1 MSINVKMLKLF
12 EEIELKFSNI
22 EAKIEKRT
30 TETKSLCNQQSELL
44 NLNYDLARLEQKY
57 VNELNKQRDELL
69 NQIPSKMRLELD
81 VVNEKVGLN
90 DANRVETLLGALNK
104 PRKLKLKLNRID
116 RIKIWMQ
123 KVMNKEFEFARMF
136 SASNLVKYKNILSNE
151 HYLAFG
157 YLSFDIKKNHK

>member
-1 MSINVKMLKLF
+1 M
-12 EEIELKFSNI
+12 
-22 EAKIEKRT
+22 
-30 TETKSLCNQQSELL
+30 

-104 PRKLKLKLNRID
+104 PRKLKLKLNK
-116 RIKIWMQ
+116 IKLKEIWME
-123 KVMNKEFEFARMF
+123 KVISKEFRFGRMF
-136 SASNLVKYKNILSNE
+136 TASSLAKYKKILGLEDYILFGSSELNCSIVIAADENSNLDSCNMLLSNDLANIL
-151 HYLAFG
+151 Y
-157 YLSFDIKKNHK
+157 SFNNLIEDNLFHG